1 MRNRPCQV
9 RGQGVPISVPGVEH
23 SLAGV
28 GGHDYAADEACF
40 EAKISKGS
48 RTGSGSRRRVVV
60 AGGRR
65 IRRNRCAGRGSTV
78 VGYLPA
84 SNHSQRGKTP
94 PPPLGDVPPLPKEK
108 PRHPPPRRTVCP

>member
-1 MRNRPCQV
+1 MRAAIRVPYERLFTLPEAACVSLMKATPIGMRNRPCQV

-28 GGHDYAADEACF
+28 GGLDYAAYEACF

-48 RTGSGSRRRVVV
+48 RTGSGSRRRVFV

-65 IRRNRCAGRGSTV
+65 IRRNRCAGRGSAV

-84 SNHSQRGKTP
+84 SNHSQ
-94 PPPLGDVPPLPKEK
+94 
-108 PRHPPPRRTVCP
+108 